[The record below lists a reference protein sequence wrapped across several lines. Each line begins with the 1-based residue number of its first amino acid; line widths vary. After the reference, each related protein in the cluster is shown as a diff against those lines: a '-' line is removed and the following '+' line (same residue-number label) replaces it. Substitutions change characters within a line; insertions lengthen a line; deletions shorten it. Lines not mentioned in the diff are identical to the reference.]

1 PDEQVPDLNLVR
13 KKTLLVAS
21 NISNLWS
28 SIARSIGQAGL
39 QELRLLL
46 AGQDG
51 MLCDLL
57 DEERAI
63 TEDTTIFVKSNP
75 KKRRH
80 SSTPDEERKRHC
92 QENKPKLDERRLI
105 GSHQGEPEAPAKLAD
120 SRRIWQAAIPE
131 AGELYYAWHKQ
142 SQRWLVA
149 LVLSL
154 TNLRNI
160 GISCTIETLGL
171 SKNVPDCVVFD
182 ITSGQFEWRNGYED
196 GGPSSHAR
204 KYPVVYFMGPRFPES
219 RATDWIHVRDFRAL
233 DKSRLQPSNVPC
245 YRAVRAFLERCSLYR
260 AFEARKEN
268 FDTLDT
274 LTNQLSDRKP
284 NGAHYCSD
292 PRPSHGQLRSAA
304 HMWDSQFTESSYL
317 SVNSLLKNH
326 TPVNAACITGN
337 LPRLSP
343 LHLRLPP
350 PRTSYSRTHPARPK
364 MPSTSGFTAS
374 CALPEITSS
383 KQEAKDVVLPRLAS
397 IHKSEFGAHL
407 GLFAWPERLP

>member
-1 PDEQVPDLNLVR
+1 
-13 KKTLLVAS
+13 
-21 NISNLWS
+21 
-28 SIARSIGQAGL
+28 
-39 QELRLLL
+39 
-46 AGQDG
+46 
-51 MLCDLL
+51 
-57 DEERAI
+57 
-63 TEDTTIFVKSNP
+63 
-75 KKRRH
+75 
-80 SSTPDEERKRHC
+80 
-92 QENKPKLDERRLI
+92 
-105 GSHQGEPEAPAKLAD
+105 
-120 SRRIWQAAIPE
+120 
-131 AGELYYAWHKQ
+131 
-142 SQRWLVA
+142 VA

-219 RATDWIHVRDFRAL
+219 RATDWIHIRDFRPL

-268 FDTLDT
+268 FDTLDA

-284 NGAHYCSD
+284 SGAHYCSD
-292 PRPSHGQLRSAA
+292 PGPSHGQLRSEA
-304 HMWDSQFTESSYL
+304 HMRDSQFTESSYL
-317 SVNSLLKNH
+317 SADGLFRNH
-326 TPVNAACITGN
+326 TPVNAGCIMGN
-337 LPRLSP
+337 LPRRPSP

-350 PRTSYSRTHPARPK
+350 PRTSYSRAHPAQPK
-364 MPSTSGFTAS
+364 MPSTLSLTTS
-374 CALPEITSS
+374 CALPAIASS

-397 IHKSEFGAHL
+397 IHKSEFGARL
-407 GLFAWPERLP
+407 GLFAWPERLPQRIYRRLIKEVRDKGVQPLPHDFKNSRGFLECPLCRGAKEFVQVNRFVKHLWEKH